1 MNLSSHYK
9 ISHPQQSEPFMKRL
23 IQLILVFT
31 CLTSVPVRAEGFTAA
46 QIITIVEQAGDI
58 LLGYYGQDVGI
69 DYKSDNSPVT
79 KADIT
84 ANVYITQALRALTP
98 DIPIISEETA
108 AHAALNDR
116 FWMVDPMDGT
126 KSFIRKTGEFTVNI
140 ALIDQNKPVFGVVHL
155 PIKKVTY
162 FTGLDHKAYKKHA
175 TDPPIITPIAV
186 RTTPN
191 KDLTLVASSLH
202 RSAADDDFIANHNIS
217 AFKTMSSSIK
227 FCLVA
232 EGLADIYPRFGTT
245 MEWDTAAG
253 HAVLLAAGGHIIESE
268 SGVDLLYK
276 KPEFRNPHF
285 IAFGAIQ
292 GYPE

>member
-1 MNLSSHYK
+1 
-9 ISHPQQSEPFMKRL
+9 MKRL
-23 IQLILVFT
+23 ILLILVFT
-31 CLTSVPVRAEGFTAA
+31 CLTDAPLSAEDFTAG

-79 KADIT
+79 KADIA
-84 ANVYITQALRALTP
+84 ANAYITQALRTLTP

-108 AHAALNDR
+108 AHAVLNDR
-116 FWMVDPMDGT
+116 FWLVDPMDGT
-126 KSFIRKTGEFTVNI
+126 KSFIKQTGEFTVNI
-140 ALIDQNKPVFGVVHL
+140 ALIDQGKPVFGAVYL

-162 FTGLDHKAYKKHA
+162 FTGLDHKAYKKQG
-175 TDPPIITPIAV
+175 TDPAAITPILV
-186 RTTPN
+186 RSTPN
-191 KDLTLVASSLH
+191 KNLTLVASSLH
-202 RSAADDDFIANHNIS
+202 RSAADDDFINAHDITT
-217 AFKTMSSSIK
+217 FKAMSSSIK
-227 FCLVA
+227 FCLLA

-253 HAVLLAAGGHIIESE
+253 HAVLLAAGGRIIERE

-285 IAFGAIQ
+285 IAFGAIA